1 MRKKERG
8 ALGGKRIP
16 LKRRF
21 ATTSLAGRSS
31 FSEMQRVD
39 FGLYFALHYR
49 VLLSIIQA
57 NISVWRGFVPS
68 FLCFAS
74 WWAVTPSAYCAQKRV
89 RIFVKPLQT
98 ASFIQSPCRPPTT
111 MLRMAD
117 KSSFLLCGG
126 GGGVLAAPRH
136 NRHRDSIALLLT
148 AAVVANPPLRRRR
161 RTTDR
166 FNGCPNAG
174 LKLNQYFSHSL
185 GNTRN
190 AHPLLL

>member
-49 VLLSIIQA
+49 VLSIIHSGEY
-57 NISVWRGFVPS
+57 IGLERLRSFVPM
-68 FLCFAS
+68 FRQLVGCYPICH
-74 WWAVTPSAYCAQKRV
+74 TAQKRV

-117 KSSFLLCGG
+117 KSSFLLC